1 MCGLKIFL
9 AVMFGEMDLDDYYD
23 NISEWK
29 RKDYQRRVEEC
40 DGKLKNIMYL
50 GDSDA
55 INLKVSTVSVC
66 HC

>member
-50 GDSDA
+50 GDIDA